1 MKKQPEITEKTR
13 QTFISVFCELYC
25 QKPIEKITVQEIANK
40 SGYNRSTFY
49 QYFTDVYDL
58 LSSIENDILDYIRE
72 KLKNTEDIKP
82 QDILLLFEEKETYLN
97 ALLGD
102 YGSIRFME
110 KLKGDFFSD
119 GQNYCIPKDHSA
131 TPYLIEFH
139 ISTSFSLLRLW
150 HRRQKDLPPDQLID
164 LINMLFT
171 SGISAVTEVP
181 YGRL

>member
-1 MKKQPEITEKTR
+1 MKKQPEITKKTR

-25 QKPIEKITVQEIANK
+25 QKPIEKITIREISNK

-49 QYFTDVYDL
+49 QYFIDVYDL
-58 LSSIENDILDYIRE
+58 LSFIENDILDYIRE
-72 KLKNTEDIKP
+72 KLKNTERGALKP
-82 QDILLLFEEKETYLN
+82 QDILLLFEEKGTYLN

-102 YGSIRFME
+102 YGSFRFME
-110 KLKGDFFSD
+110 KLKGEFFSD
-119 GQNYCIPKDHSA
+119 GQNYCLPIDNSL

-150 HRRQKDLPPDQLID
+150 QRRQKDIPPDELIS

-171 SGISAVTEVP
+171 SGISAVTKN
-181 YGRL
+181 G